1 MRWLKRNRR
10 IRGKRIAFFLAAIVA
25 VIAYGRL
32 FFSSGVEV
40 DGAFLER
47 QAPSQDAQTTVY
59 KEFPLGVTATV
70 TGEKT
75 DSARIVFRLPDGE
88 KSSYAIHTS
97 REGDLVSASILTEN
111 DKEICRGVLKENGVW
126 DSHTETEEGKAD
138 KICRALTLVFSAG
151 MIFAFV
157 LLCVRG
163 TPNFTLLAFALFLAA
178 GAFGSGRGGAKYVR
192 IDFSYKDAFRRGV
205 EIRRVAVTAD
215 CTLKKAVAFVGRGR
229 YLILDVYDDEEEY
242 LGEIGQNELAEMFA
256 SGGLYSRIGDFL

>member
-1 MRWLKRNRR
+1 MGWLKRNRR
-10 IRGKRIAFFLAAIVA
+10 IRGKRIAFFLTAIVA

-138 KICRALTLVFSAG
+138 IYGDNPGSLVAMAAGEMQIRGRWDYFLAGLVLFTVFGLDRKFSA
-151 MIFAFV
+151 FYY
-157 LLCVRG
+157 
-163 TPNFTLLAFALFLAA
+163 LLANGITYRRPRPLEFYMLLQSAVHIFVCMA
-178 GAFGSGRGGAKYVR
+178 GF
-192 IDFSYKDAFRRGV
+192 FM
-205 EIRRVAVTAD
+205 
-215 CTLKKAVAFVGRGR
+215 
-229 YLILDVYDDEEEY
+229 LILAVY
-242 LGEIGQNELAEMFA
+242 
-256 SGGLYSRIGDFL
+256 